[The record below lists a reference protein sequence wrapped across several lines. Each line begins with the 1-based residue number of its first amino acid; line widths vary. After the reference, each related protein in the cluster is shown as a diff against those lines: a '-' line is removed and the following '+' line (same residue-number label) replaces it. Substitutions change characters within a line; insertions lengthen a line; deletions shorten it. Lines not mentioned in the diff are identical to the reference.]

1 MSSEPVRDPVT
12 DHLLTPRNCALAI
25 VDYQPI
31 QVKSVRSI
39 DHEELVANVVR
50 VAETATTYGLP
61 IVLTTVNVSTGAN
74 GPTISRLTDVLPGVE
89 AIDRTTMNS
98 WEDLDFRRAVEATG
112 RTKLV
117 MVALWTEVCLTFP
130 LLDAM
135 RQGYEASG
143 IRGVPRRRRRRR
155 HLGRSPSDRVGTPV
169 PGGRAAS
176 ELGAVRLRVA
186 ARLGPSGDGRVVQ
199 GDRLRPTRKF
209 ADPEP
214 DPRAGGRL
222 ARIVVTI
229 ARVSAAP

>member
-61 IVLTTVNVSTGAN
+61 IILTTVNVSTGAN

-89 AIDRTTMNS
+89 PIDRTTMNS

-130 LLDAM
+130 LLDAI
-135 RQGYEASG
+135 RQGYEAFPVVDAVGGTSG
-143 IRGVPRRRRRRR
+143 AAHRAGLARLFQAGAR
-155 HLGRSPSDRVGTPV
+155 PV
-169 PGGRAAS
+169 SWVQFACELQRDWDRAAT
-176 ELGAVRLRVA
+176 VA
-186 ARLGPSGDGRVVQ
+186 SFKEIVF
-199 GDRLRPTRKF
+199 DRRASSPTPTR
-209 ADPEP
+209 EP
-214 DPRAGGRL
+214 VA
-222 ARIVVTI
+222 
-229 ARVSAAP
+229 VSRGSW